1 MKDKLNKIEEVALQ
15 DAAGAVSEIE
25 LQQIRARYLGKK
37 GEITAV
43 MKGMGQL
50 SAEERPL
57 VGALA
62 NRKAYQSSSPGSGLS
77 MVNPRTTVL
86 RWSDPRS

>member
-1 MKDKLNKIEEVALQ
+1 MKDKLNKIEEEALQ
-15 DAAGAVSEIE
+15 SASVVTTEVE
-25 LQQIRARYLGKK
+25 LQQVRARYLGRK

-50 SAEERPL
+50 SNEERPL

-62 NRKAYQSSSPGSGLS
+62 N
-77 MVNPRTTVL
+77 
-86 RWSDPRS
+86 